1 MDIMSIEEIDLL
13 AAKIAEHLMNDDRFT
28 EKVAKAIGSKPV
40 KKLVSAKEAAAM
52 LGISVM
58 QLYHIKDDEN
68 GTPRFSYIKTGSSKQ
83 ASLKFDSSKLMKEY
97 ERYIATR

>member
-1 MDIMSIEEIDLL
+1 MSIEELDIL
-13 AAKIAEHLMNDDRFT
+13 AAKIAEHLVSNDRFV
-28 EKVAKAIGSKPV
+28 EKMAKAVGGRPA

-68 GTPRFSYIKTGSSKQ
+68 GVPRFSYMKTGKTKQ
-83 ASLKFDSSKLMKEY
+83 ASLKFDSSKLMEEY

>member
-1 MDIMSIEEIDLL
+1 MSIEELDIL
-13 AAKIAEHLMNDDRFT
+13 AAKIAEHLLNDDRFA
-28 EKVAKAIGSKPV
+28 EKVAKAIGGKPV
-40 KKLVSAKEAAAM
+40 KKLVSAKDAAAM

-68 GTPRFSYIKTGSSKQ
+68 GVPRFSYMKTGKTKQ

>member
-1 MDIMSIEEIDLL
+1 MSIEEIDLL
-13 AAKIAEHLMNDDRFT
+13 AVKIAEHLMNDDRFA
-28 EKVAKAIGSKPV
+28 EKVAKAIGGRPA

-68 GTPRFSYIKTGSSKQ
+68 GVPRFSYIKTGSSKQ

>member
-1 MDIMSIEEIDLL
+1 MSIEELDIL
-13 AAKIAEHLMNDDRFT
+13 AAKIAEHLLNDDRFT
-28 EKVAKAIGSKPV
+28 EKVAKAVGGRPAKR
-40 KKLVSAKEAAAM
+40 LVSAKEAAAM

-68 GTPRFSYIKTGSSKQ
+68 GAPRFSYMKTGKTKQ

>member
-1 MDIMSIEEIDLL
+1 MSIEELDIL
-13 AAKIAEHLMNDDRFT
+13 AAKIAEHLVSNDRFV
-28 EKVAKAIGSKPV
+28 EKMAKAVGGRPA

-68 GTPRFSYIKTGSSKQ
+68 GVPRFSYMKTGKSKQ

>member
-1 MDIMSIEEIDLL
+1 MSIEELDIL
-13 AAKIAEHLMNDDRFT
+13 AAKIAEHLVSNDRFV
-28 EKVAKAIGSKPV
+28 EKMAKVVGGRPA

-68 GTPRFSYIKTGSSKQ
+68 GVPRFSYMKTGKTKQ

>member
-1 MDIMSIEEIDLL
+1 MSIEEIDLL
-13 AAKIAEHLMNDDRFT
+13 AAKIAEHLMNDDRFAD
-28 EKVAKAIGSKPV
+28 KVAKAIGSRPV

-68 GTPRFSYIKTGSSKQ
+68 GAPRFSYIKTGSSKQ
-83 ASLKFDSSKLMKEY
+83 ASLKFDLSKLMKEY

>member
-1 MDIMSIEEIDLL
+1 MSIEELDIL
-13 AAKIAEHLMNDDRFT
+13 AAKIAEHLMNDDRFV
-28 EKVAKAIGSKPV
+28 EKMAKAISHKPV
-40 KKLVSAKEAAAM
+40 KKLISAKDAAAM

-68 GTPRFSYIKTGSSKQ
+68 GVPRFSYIKTGSSRQ
-83 ASLKFDSSKLMKEY
+83 ASLKFDSSKLMTEY